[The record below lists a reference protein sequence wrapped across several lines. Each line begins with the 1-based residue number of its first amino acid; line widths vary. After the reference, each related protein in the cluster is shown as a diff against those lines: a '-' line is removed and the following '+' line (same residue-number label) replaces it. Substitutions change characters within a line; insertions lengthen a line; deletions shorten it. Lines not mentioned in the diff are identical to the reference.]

1 MRYNWLIPHKSMS
14 KVYGMWNLFICLHF
28 SADLLTSGSVAP
40 SVPFKQIFK
49 KSSLNRKKMENH
61 NINSQF

>member
-1 MRYNWLIPHKSMS
+1 
-14 KVYGMWNLFICLHF
+14 MWNLFICLHF
-28 SADLLTSGSVAP
+28 TADLLTSVRVAP

-49 KSSLNRKKMENH
+49 KSSLNWKKMENH

>member
-1 MRYNWLIPHKSMS
+1 MC
-14 KVYGMWNLFICLHF
+14 NLFICLHF
-28 SADLLTSGSVAP
+28 TADLLTSGAEAP

-49 KSSLNRKKMENH
+49 KSSLNMKKMENH